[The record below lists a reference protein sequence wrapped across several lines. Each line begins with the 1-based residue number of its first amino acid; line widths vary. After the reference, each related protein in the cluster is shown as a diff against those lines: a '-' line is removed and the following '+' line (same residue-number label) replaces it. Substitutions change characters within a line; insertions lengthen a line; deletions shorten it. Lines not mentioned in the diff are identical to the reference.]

1 MADRL
6 ETATKEDLARRVAEM
21 RDCPLYEAKEQVR
34 SVLTALGDLMI
45 EADPERRIELRNFGV
60 FEVKKTKA
68 KPTARNPQ
76 TNEPVFVPSRRKTLF
91 RPGKR
96 VQEVLKT
103 PLRELGYEVPE
114 GSAENVEGKGKDEDE

>member
-1 MADRL
+1 MADQVD
-6 ETATKEDLARRVAEM
+6 TATKEDVARRVAEM
-21 RDCPLYEAKEQVR
+21 QDCPLYEAKKQVR

-68 KPTARNPQ
+68 KPTARNPK
-76 TNEPVFVPSRRKTLF
+76 TNEPMFVPSRRKTLF

-96 VQEVLKT
+96 VEEVLKT

-114 GSAENVEGKGKDEDE
+114 GSAEREDGEANDNE

>member
-1 MADRL
+1 MANRL
-6 ETATKEDLARRVAEM
+6 ETATKEDVARRVADM
-21 RDCPLYEAKEQVR
+21 RDCPLYEAKKQVR

-76 TNEPVFVPSRRKTLF
+76 TTRRCLCPVGARRCFGPASASRRF
-91 RPGKR
+91 
-96 VQEVLKT
+96 
-103 PLRELGYEVPE
+103 
-114 GSAENVEGKGKDEDE
+114 

>member
-1 MADRL
+1 MAD
-6 ETATKEDLARRVAEM
+6 EVDTATKEDVARRVADM
-21 RDCPLYEAKEQVR
+21 QDCPLYEAKEQVR

-68 KPTARNPQ
+68 KPTARNPK
-76 TNEPVFVPSRRKTLF
+76 TNEPMFVPSRRKTLF

-96 VQEVLKT
+96 VEEVLKT

-114 GSAENVEGKGKDEDE
+114 GSARRNDGEAARDEE

>member
-1 MADRL
+1 MADRPD
-6 ETATKEDLARRVAEM
+6 TATKEDVARRVAEM
-21 RDCPLYEAKEQVR
+21 QDCPLYKAKQQVR
-34 SVLTALGDLMI
+34 TVLTALGDLMV

-96 VQEVLKT
+96 IQDVLKT
-103 PLRELGYEVPE
+103 PLKELGYEVPE
-114 GSAENVEGKGKDEDE
+114 GSADRNDETNEE

>member
-114 GSAENVEGKGKDEDE
+114 GSAENVEGKGKGEDE

>member
-6 ETATKEDLARRVAEM
+6 ETATKDDLARRVADM
-21 RDCPLYEAKEQVR
+21 RDCPLYEAKKQVR

-45 EADPERRIELRNFGV
+45 GADPERRIELRNFGV
-60 FEVKKTKA
+60 FEIKKTKA

-96 VQEVLKT
+96 IEKVLKT

-114 GSAENVEGKGKDEDE
+114 GSATKEDRAED

>member
-1 MADRL
+1 MADQVD
-6 ETATKEDLARRVAEM
+6 TATKKDVARRVADM
-21 RDCPLYEAKEQVR
+21 QDCPLYEAKEQVR

-68 KPTARNPQ
+68 KPTARNPK
-76 TNEPVFVPSRRKTLF
+76 TNEPMFVPSRRKTLF

-96 VQEVLKT
+96 VEEVLKT

-114 GSAENVEGKGKDEDE
+114 GSAERDDGDADDE

>member
-6 ETATKEDLARRVAEM
+6 ETATKEDLAQRVADLQ
-21 RDCPLYEAKEQVR
+21 DCPLYKAKEQVR

-96 VQEVLKT
+96 IEEVLKK
-103 PLRELGYEVPE
+103 PLRELGYEVPD
-114 GSAENVEGKGKDEDE
+114 GSADKEDGEADADE